1 MQPLKMQGVDS
12 FGSGI
17 MLAMKLM
24 TKPGE
29 QSGIKRKAYVMIKQA
44 FDENGIKLAT
54 PTVQVAGREEHATA
68 AAGDMLRRRRA
79 KAAQEALATV
89 S

>member
-1 MQPLKMQGVDS
+1 
-12 FGSGI
+12 
-17 MLAMKLM
+17 M

-29 QSGIKRKAYVMIKQA
+29 QFGIKRRAYVMIKQA

-54 PTVQVAGREEHATA
+54 PTVQVAGGEENATA
-68 AAGDMLRRRRA
+68 AAGDILRRRRA
-79 KAAQEALATV
+79 KAAQEALAAA